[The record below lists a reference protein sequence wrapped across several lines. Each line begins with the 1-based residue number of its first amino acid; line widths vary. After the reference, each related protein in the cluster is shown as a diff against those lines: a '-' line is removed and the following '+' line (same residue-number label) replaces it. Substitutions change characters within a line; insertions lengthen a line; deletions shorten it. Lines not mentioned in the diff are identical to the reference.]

1 MWHQVDNLKKT
12 QVDGYRR
19 NNNRHSVEDLQI
31 RFQVGV
37 GGQSEEDAGGQ
48 RQQDLQNMFDV
59 LSVLTLKGTV
69 SRDRLSSYL

>member
-1 MWHQVDNLKKT
+1 MWHQVDNLKKA

-19 NNNRHSVEDLQI
+19 NNNRHSVEDLQS

-37 GGQSEEDAGGQ
+37 GGQSEEDAG
-48 RQQDLQNMFDV
+48 RQKQEDLQNRFDV
-59 LSVLTLKGTV
+59 LSVWTLKGRV